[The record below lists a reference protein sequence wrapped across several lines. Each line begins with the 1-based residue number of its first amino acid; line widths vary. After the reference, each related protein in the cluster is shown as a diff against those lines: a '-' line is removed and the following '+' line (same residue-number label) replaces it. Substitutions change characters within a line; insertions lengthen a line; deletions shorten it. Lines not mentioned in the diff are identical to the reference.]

1 MKLWRSKCFTCGSI
15 GYVFPHQIATIKRNS
30 KLALYPYVQNK
41 LSVGS
46 PWYCIACDRL
56 QSDGKNCKIIAELT
70 GEDARKKSDII
81 KRQSSLLA
89 KGWTLP
95 KLT

>member
-1 MKLWRSKCFTCGSI
+1 MA
-15 GYVFPHQIATIKRNS
+15 YVFPDQIEAIKKNE
-30 KLALYPYVQNK
+30 KLALYPYVKSK

-46 PWYCIACDRL
+46 PWFCIACDRL

-70 GEDARKKSDII
+70 GEDARKKIEI
-81 KRQSSLLA
+81 RKRETNLKSMGFA
-89 KGWTLP
+89 LP